1 MKYIMSVLLSLF
13 LFIGINMT
21 TPAYSIGILSQ
32 DGPETIYPA
41 GSDHNPKGIG
51 PENNQKTGK
60 KQ

>member
-1 MKYIMSVLLSLF
+1 
-13 LFIGINMT
+13 MT